1 MKRPDGVTVIAI
13 YEFLSAIPG
22 LIGICAILVF
32 AVPGALTG
40 TEGIAGATVGLFVL
54 LIVVLLIGAGA
65 LISVIAGW
73 GLLGMKGW
81 ARWLAIVL
89 AALGLLAFPIG
100 TVIGALIIWY
110 LLKDEVRQAF
120 EAEA

>member
-22 LIGICAILVF
+22 LIGICAFVAF
-32 AVPGALTG
+32 ALPGTFGG
-40 TEGIAGATVGLFVL
+40 TEGQVDLVIGLVAAGFGLL
-54 LIVVLLIGAGA
+54 LVAVVALL
-65 LISVIAGW
+65 SVIAGW

-81 ARWLAIVL
+81 ARWLAIAL

-100 TVIGALIIWY
+100 TV
-110 LLKDEVRQAF
+110 
-120 EAEA
+120 

>member
-22 LIGICAILVF
+22 LIGMCAFAVF
-32 AVPGALTG
+32 AIPGLLSGKGGADVAIGLV
-40 TEGIAGATVGLFVL
+40 IAMFVL
-54 LIVVLLIGAGA
+54 LLVGGGTLL
-65 LISVIAGW
+65 SVIAGW
-73 GLLGMKGW
+73 GLLGLKGW

-110 LLKDEVRQAF
+110 LLKEEVRQAF